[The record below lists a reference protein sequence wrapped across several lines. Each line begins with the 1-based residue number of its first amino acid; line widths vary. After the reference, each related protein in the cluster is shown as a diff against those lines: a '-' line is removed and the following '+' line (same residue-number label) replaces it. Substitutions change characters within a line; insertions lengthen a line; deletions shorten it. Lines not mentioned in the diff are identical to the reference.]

1 MRYRVRHQTRYRYAE
16 AVSLCHNEAYLL
28 PRSCLRQRCLRSSLK
43 IKPGPALVR
52 EREDFFGNRVSYFAV
67 QSRHDRLQVTA
78 DSEVEVWPLREAAL
92 FGSPPWETV
101 RDQVAADIS
110 PAGLEARDF
119 MLASAFTP
127 LDGAIRDF
135 ARPSFARGR
144 PLLEAVREL
153 TERIHL
159 EFTYEPG
166 FTTIVTPLA
175 EVLAHR
181 RGVCQD
187 FAHLQIAC
195 LRSLGLPARYVS
207 GYLETLPPPGQTKLQ
222 GADASHAWIAVY
234 DPEQGWTDFDPTND
248 QLVGEQHITTAWG
261 RDYGDVTPLKGI
273 IFGGG
278 KHTLEVAVD
287 VERLEAAG

>member
-28 PRSCLRQRCLRSSLK
+28 PRACARQRCTRSVLT
-43 IKPGPALVR
+43 IEPAPAVTR
-52 EREDFFGNRVSYFAV
+52 EREDFFGNRVCYFAV
-67 QSRHDRLQVTA
+67 QRSHEHLQVTA
-78 DSEVEVWPLREAAL
+78 DSEVEVLSPEAGL
-92 FGSPPWETV
+92 LDSPPWEAV
-101 RDQVAADIS
+101 RERVAADTTT
-110 PAGLEARDF
+110 PGLEARDF
-119 MLASAFTP
+119 VLPSAFVP
-127 LDGAIRDF
+127 PDDAVWDY
-135 ARPSFARGR
+135 ARASFPPGR
-144 PLLEAVREL
+144 PLLEAVRDL
-153 TERIHL
+153 TRRIHQ
-159 EFTYEPG
+159 EFRYDPG

-207 GYLETLPPPGQTKLQ
+207 GYLETLPPPGKAKLQ
-222 GADASHAWIAVY
+222 GADASHAWVSVY

-278 KHTLEVAVD
+278 EHTLEVAVD
-287 VERLEAAG
+287 VERLEAHG